1 MQELSF
7 GIIDIIVFFLFLGAV
22 LAVGL
27 YFLRIC
33 GHKKSPKP
41 LEFRALIVAARAGV
55 EPATK

>member
-27 YFLRIC
+27 YFLRMC
-33 GHKKSPKP
+33 GHKK
-41 LEFRALIVAARAGV
+41 ALNRWSLGL
-55 EPATK
+55 